1 MIGCHNHRRRAWW
14 FATVCLIM
22 TCCSQGNSPE
32 KLHHWGQFL
41 PDAPAGW
48 RETNDTR
55 FFSGVDLSNYING
68 GAEAYFAYGFREVA
82 IREFGDSG
90 GARLTIEI
98 YKMDR
103 PENAYGIFSI
113 DPAGERW
120 PIGADASYGSGLL
133 RFWKGPYFVRVL
145 CFPAGPSVEAVIR
158 ETGEKIAAAV
168 TDENRRPEILSI
180 LPDTD
185 IDPDSVCYF
194 HRQTSLNNIH
204 FISDENLLHLGDEIE
219 AITWEQKT
227 SSPPTNDLR
236 LRLLSLLY
244 PSDSAAAKAFD
255 SFTGKYMRTEGGQA
269 PGTQAAPLTA
279 RISENKYAA
288 AMCPGRWLLIALDA
302 ESAEAATRAVRSI
315 QTRLDVLTTNNK
327 GGSP

>member
-14 FATVCLIM
+14 FATVCVIM
-22 TCCSQGNSPE
+22 VCCSQGNNPA
-32 KLHHWGQFL
+32 KLQYWEQFL

-48 RETNDTR
+48 QERTDTR

-82 IREFGDSG
+82 VREFGNSG
-90 GARLTIEI
+90 GARLTVEI
-98 YKMDR
+98 YMMDR

-120 PIGADASYGSGLL
+120 PIGADASYGGGLL
-133 RFWKGPYFVRVL
+133 RFWKGPYFVRIL
-145 CFPAGPSVEAVIR
+145 CFPAGPSVAAVIR

-168 TDENRRPEILSI
+168 TDESGRPEILSM

-204 FISDENLLHLGDEIE
+204 FISDENLLHLSDKIE

-227 SSPPTNDLR
+227 LKPQTNDLR
-236 LRLLSLLY
+236 LRIISLLY
-244 PSDSAAAKAFD
+244 PSGSAAAKAFD
-255 SFTGKYMRTEGGQA
+255 SFTEKYMRAEDGPA
-269 PGTQAAPLTA
+269 PDTQATALTA
-279 RISENKYAA
+279 QLSENKYAA
-288 AMCPGRWLLIALDA
+288 ANCLDRWLLIALDA
-302 ESAEAATRAVRSI
+302 ESAEAAAEAVRSI
-315 QTRLDVLTTNNK
+315 QTRIDVLTTNNK

>member
-1 MIGCHNHRRRAWW
+1 MIRCHNHRRRAWW
-14 FATVCLIM
+14 FATACLIM
-22 TCCSQGNSPE
+22 TCCSQGNNPATP
-32 KLHHWGQFL
+32 HHWEQLL

-55 FFSGVDLSNYING
+55 FFSGVDLSDYING

-82 IREFGDSG
+82 VREFGDTG
-90 GARLTIEI
+90 GARLTVEI
-98 YKMDR
+98 YRMDR

-120 PIGADASYGSGLL
+120 PVGADASYGAGLL
-133 RFWKGPYFVRVL
+133 RFWKGPYFIRIL
-145 CFPAGPSVEAVIR
+145 CYPAGPSVEAVIR
-158 ETGEKIAAAV
+158 ETGEKITAAV
-168 TDENRRPEILSI
+168 TDESRRPKILSM

-185 IDPDSVCYF
+185 VDPDSVCYF

-227 SSPPTNDLR
+227 SVAQTNDLR
-236 LRLLSLLY
+236 LRLISLLY
-244 PSDSAAAKAFD
+244 PSGSAAAKAFD
-255 SFTGKYMRTEGGQA
+255 SFTGKYMRAEGDPKA
-269 PGTQAAPLTA
+269 GTQATA
-279 RISENKYAA
+279 LASPIAENKYAA
-288 AMCPGRWLLIALDA
+288 AKCLDRWLLIALDA
-302 ESAEAATRAVRSI
+302 ESAEAATEAVISI
-315 QTRLDVLTTNNK
+315 QARLDVLTTNTK